1 MKTTRTINAVIR
13 EPWAA
18 TSEEIEKVWMVVNRL
33 GDPSSLRGRA
43 DAELDKT
50 GATIIRNGVAVVSV
64 TGPLVRYAGLL
75 SEISGATS
83 YSRVAKDLGEALR
96 SPKVKKIILDIN
108 SGGGTVV
115 GVRQRC
121 LFKVV
126 SDSFPPTP
134 CCIER
139 KESRVSTVVWG
150 PGLC

>member
-1 MKTTRTINAVIR
+1 MKTTKTINAVIR

-33 GDPSSLRGRA
+33 GDPSSLRGRS

-50 GATIIRNGVAVVSV
+50 EATLIRNGVAVVSI

-96 SPKVKKIILDIN
+96 SPK
-108 SGGGTVV
+108 
-115 GVRQRC
+115 
-121 LFKVV
+121 
-126 SDSFPPTP
+126 
-134 CCIER
+134 
-139 KESRVSTVVWG
+139 
-150 PGLC
+150 